1 MITLINSQRTAIAG
15 KGKPFAPGKSGN
27 PKGRPKKGLAIA
39 DMLSEIGDET
49 TIQVIDGKEVKI
61 TKKKLLMRNTY
72 QRAIEGEA
80 FALTFIGD
88 RLEGKARQIMEIDI
102 DQKIS
107 MVEVAQALSE
117 SYTEGKIAEA

>member
-27 PKGRPKKGLAIA
+27 LKGRPKKGLAIA
-39 DMLSEIGDET
+39 DILNDIGDET
-49 TIQVIDGKEVKI
+49 TIQVIDDKEVKI
-61 TKKKLLMRNTY
+61 TNRKLLMINTY
-72 QRAIEGEA
+72 QRAIAGESWA
-80 FALTFIGD
+80 VQFIAD
-88 RLEGKARQIMEIDI
+88 RIEGKARQIMEIDI

>member
-1 MITLINSQRTAIAG
+1 MTTLINSQRTAIAG

-27 PKGRPKKGLAIA
+27 LKGRPKKGFAIA
-39 DMLSEIGDET
+39 DILNDIGDEKT
-49 TIQVIDGKEVKI
+49 VQLIDGKEVKI
-61 TKKKLLMRNTY
+61 TKRKLLMINTY
-72 QRAIEGEA
+72 QRAIAGESWA
-80 FALTFIGD
+80 VQFIAD
-88 RLEGKARQIMEIDI
+88 RIEGKARQIMEIDI

>member
-27 PKGRPKKGLAIA
+27 LKGRPKKGFAIA
-39 DMLSEIGDET
+39 DMLIEIGDET

-117 SYTEGKIAEA
+117 SYTEGNVAEA

>member
-27 PKGRPKKGLAIA
+27 LKGRPKKGLAIA
-39 DMLSEIGDET
+39 DMLNEIGDET

-102 DQKIS
+102 DQRIS
-107 MVEVAQALSE
+107 MTDVADALAVN
-117 SYTEGKIAEA
+117 YTEGKVAEA

>member
-1 MITLINSQRTAIAG
+1 MTTLINSQRTAIAG

-27 PKGRPKKGLAIA
+27 LKGRPKKGFAIA
-39 DMLSEIGDET
+39 DMLNEIGDET

-72 QRAIEGEA
+72 QRAIEGES